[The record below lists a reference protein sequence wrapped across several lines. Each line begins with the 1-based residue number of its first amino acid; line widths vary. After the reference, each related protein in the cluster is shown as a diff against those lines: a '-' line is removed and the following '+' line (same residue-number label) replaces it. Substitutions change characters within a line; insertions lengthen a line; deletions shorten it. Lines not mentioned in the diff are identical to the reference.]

1 MLIKLVSWNVNGLRA
16 VLKKPDW
23 DWFANNQCQ
32 IVGLQETKAN
42 PAQLPEEAVNPL
54 AGTATGIPA
63 WSRKAIPAW
72 PCSRVLSR

>member
-42 PAQLPEEAVNPL
+42 PAQLPEEAVNPPWL
-54 AGTATGIPA
+54 EQLLGFLRGQE
-63 WSRKAIPAW
+63 RLFRRG
-72 PCSRVLSR
+72 RVLAS